1 MKKNIPVYKPYF
13 DKKEILAAKSAI
25 NLGYLGHGSLS
36 NNFEKKVSEIIKI
49 NQKKVVA
56 VSTGSAAIKM
66 ALKLAKVGPN
76 DQVITPSHNN
86 IGVLQAI
93 KELGASPVFC
103 DVKDSDLTIDEHKIV
118 SLINK
123 KTKAV
128 ICIDYGAAICNFL
141 KIEKIGKKYGLKII
155 HDAAHSFGSKNN
167 FNNKFI
173 GHDCDFCTFS
183 FDPVKTISC
192 IDGGAVICKN
202 PNDAKKARSMRF
214 LGQDFNQK
222 LLKKNEKIYRYQV
235 RDAGYRF
242 HLPNLHGN
250 IGLSQLS
257 KINDISKKRKK
268 LFDFYYKNL
277 SNLNFL
283 KLPPK
288 IDNRI
293 IPFMFVV
300 RIKAKERPRFI
311 KYLKKN
317 NVDTAIHWQAGHKF
331 NYFKKYNNKNLLITN
346 KIVKEIVSIPF
357 YPGLTKKERY
367 KIVRLIKN
375 FANVFIKN

>member
-1 MKKNIPVYKPYF
+1 MQKNIPVYKPYF
-13 DKKEILAAKSAI
+13 DKKEILAAKFSLE
-25 NLGYLGHGSLS
+25 LGYLGHGSLS
-36 NNFEKKVSEIIKI
+36 SRFEKKISEIIKI
-49 NQKKVVA
+49 DQKKVVA
-56 VSTGSAAIKM
+56 VSTGCAAIKV

-86 IGVLQAI
+86 VGVLQAI
-93 KELGASPVFC
+93 KELGASPMFC
-103 DVKDSDLTIDEHKIV
+103 DVKDDDLTIDESKIPQ
-118 SLINK
+118 LINK
-123 KTKAV
+123 KTKAI
-128 ICIDYGAAICNFL
+128 ICIDYGAAICNFS
-141 KIEKIGKKYGLKII
+141 KIEKIGKKHKLKII
-155 HDAAHSFGSKNN
+155 HDAAHSFGSKNS

-173 GHDCDFCTFS
+173 GNECDFCTFS

-202 PNDAKKARSMRF
+202 SKDAKKARSMRF

-257 KINDISKKRKK
+257 KLNEISKKRKE
-268 LFDFYYKNL
+268 LFKYYYNEL
-277 SNLNFL
+277 SNLKFL
-283 KLPPK
+283 RLPPK
-288 IDNRI
+288 IDKTI
-293 IPFMFVV
+293 VPFMFVV
-300 RIKAKERPRFI
+300 RISAKDRSKFM

-317 NVDTAIHWQAGHKF
+317 HVDTAIHWQAGHKF
-331 NYFKKYNNKNLLITN
+331 NYFKKYDNKNLTITN
-346 KIVKEIVSIPF
+346 KIVKEILSIPF
-357 YPGLTKKERY
+357 YPGIKKKEKS

-375 FANVFIKN
+375 FGKISFKI